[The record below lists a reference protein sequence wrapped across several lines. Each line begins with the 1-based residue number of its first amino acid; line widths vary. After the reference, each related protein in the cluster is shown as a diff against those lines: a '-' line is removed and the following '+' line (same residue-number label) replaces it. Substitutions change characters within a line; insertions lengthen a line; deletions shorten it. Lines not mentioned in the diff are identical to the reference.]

1 MICYLI
7 SQKHFIIHS
16 VIEQSKRTVKREE
29 EEEKK
34 KNQERR
40 DYDFDNCVIKVSK
53 NRFLEARAREFQ
65 RDYWGR
71 RRERRKVVVHVN
83 CIYKNKV
90 EKWN

>member
-1 MICYLI
+1 
-7 SQKHFIIHS
+7 
-16 VIEQSKRTVKREE
+16 
-29 EEEKK
+29 
-34 KNQERR
+34 
-40 DYDFDNCVIKVSK
+40 VIKVSK